1 MTEDLPWS
9 NVALVT
15 REAPVQI
22 NTLITLS
29 EEDAFIFNNG
39 VGTTK
44 KRPNHPN
51 DLLLGILN
59 ERGYPFELTPVTKSR
74 LIVLTNPNTGHYEA
88 DEKREEVKE
97 EYNVLCFDGGLRE
110 KARLRIAVIGQT
122 PTFRFL
128 SLVTDGAE
136 EPLRVNTN
144 LALAEQIVAGEYSD
158 VQEQFPDVE
167 HIGLNPA
174 EKSQCLVTAYQKRKN
189 FILGEPERR
198 RVSLIESAVDM
209 KRWRDKMPIGS
220 PAWLH
225 YPPMSP
231 KEIEEEV
238 QKTKE
243 EYADELRRVVEMG
256 QSVGVDPLPARRMR
270 EVVSSLV
277 DRAEVFLTGK

>member
-1 MTEDLPWS
+1 MTH
-9 NVALVT
+9 
-15 REAPVQI
+15 EAPVQI
-22 NTLITLS
+22 NMLIALS
-29 EEDAFIFNNG
+29 EKDAFIFHNE

-44 KRPNHPN
+44 KRPDHPN

-59 ERGYPFELTPVTKSR
+59 ERGYPFELTPVMKSR

-88 DEKREEVKE
+88 DEKREEIIG
-97 EYNVLCFDGGLRE
+97 EYNVLCFDEGLRE
-110 KARLRIAVIGQT
+110 KARSRIAVIGQT

-174 EKSQCLVTAYQKRKN
+174 EMSQCLVTAYQKREN
-189 FILGEPERR
+189 FILEEPKRR

-209 KRWRDKMPIGS
+209 KIWRDEMHMGL
-220 PAWLH
+220 PAWLN
-225 YPPMSP
+225 PMSP
-231 KEIEEEV
+231 EKIEEEV
-238 QKTKE
+238 QKTKK
-243 EYADELRRVVEMG
+243 EYADELRRVVEMR
-256 QSVGVDPLPARRMR
+256 QILGVDPLPAKRMR